1 MTPGQLLDE
10 KVFDTLRPII
20 DDLLTDKSSDL
31 KNKQRGAAELI
42 AGIMGGKAATPEW
55 SCSD

>member
-42 AGIMGGKAATPEW
+42 AGIMGGKVATPE
-55 SCSD
+55 